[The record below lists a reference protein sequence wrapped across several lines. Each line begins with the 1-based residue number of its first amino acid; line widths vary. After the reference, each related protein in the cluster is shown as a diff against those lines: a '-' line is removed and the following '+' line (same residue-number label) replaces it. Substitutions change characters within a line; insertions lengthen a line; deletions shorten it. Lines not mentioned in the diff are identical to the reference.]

1 MTIPRSS
8 VAGIVLAAGL
18 ARRFGGNKL
27 SAAFLGK
34 PLLCWAVEA
43 ALASR
48 LHTVIVVLGHDSARP
63 GSMLT
68 GEAGN
73 ERLRL
78 IVNKAYRDG
87 QASSV
92 IAGLR
97 AVPGDASAAMFLM
110 GDQPLLD
117 ATVIDS
123 LIATHE
129 KSGKSICY
137 PSCNGTRR
145 NPVIFGAR
153 LFPEILALTGDTGA
167 RALIEANAEDAVC
180 APFADELLFQDVDR
194 GGDLQALVR
203 IASQR
208 GRYALSHRP

>member
-27 SAAFLGK
+27 SATFLGK

-43 ALASR
+43 ALVSR
-48 LHTVIVVLGHDSARP
+48 LHSVVVVLGHESARP
-63 GSMLT
+63 ESMLR
-68 GEAGN
+68 GKAGN

-97 AVPGDASAAMFLM
+97 AVPDASAAMFLM

-145 NPVIFGAR
+145 NPVIFSAR

-194 GGDLQALVR
+194 GGDLQALTR